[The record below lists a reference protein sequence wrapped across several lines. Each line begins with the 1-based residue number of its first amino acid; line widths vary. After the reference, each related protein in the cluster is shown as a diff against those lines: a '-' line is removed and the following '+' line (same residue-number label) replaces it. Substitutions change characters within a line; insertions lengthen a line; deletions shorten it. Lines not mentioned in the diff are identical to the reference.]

1 MTEMMILIILKRD
14 FVINNHD
21 LYLAK
26 HLIMMDTNKMAW
38 NILLYMVSNDTYE
51 KKVWLQGRN
60 FKAQYIIPLFEH
72 HRRHGGAFNICVKH
86 ELRGRWREILLY
98 RNISKSSNN
107 YESTRNTLGDII
119 KTNYLLSL
127 FT

>member
-1 MTEMMILIILKRD
+1 MILIILKRD

-51 KKVWLQGRN
+51 KKV
-60 FKAQYIIPLFEH
+60 
-72 HRRHGGAFNICVKH
+72 
-86 ELRGRWREILLY
+86 
-98 RNISKSSNN
+98 
-107 YESTRNTLGDII
+107 
-119 KTNYLLSL
+119 
-127 FT
+127 